1 MQSLLEN
8 NLKLT
13 MEGLNGMI
21 NGVGDMLRKAQDDLQ
36 TNEEKRKFA
45 EKLQQSGIITEF
57 EKLREKFKDIN
68 K

>member
-13 MEGLNGMI
+13 MEGLNGMLT
-21 NGVGDMLRKAQDDLQ
+21 GVGDMLRKAQEDLQ
-36 TNEEKRKFA
+36 TDEEKRKFA
-45 EKLQQSGIITEF
+45 EKLEQSGIIKEF
-57 EKLREKFKDIN
+57 ENVREKFKDIN